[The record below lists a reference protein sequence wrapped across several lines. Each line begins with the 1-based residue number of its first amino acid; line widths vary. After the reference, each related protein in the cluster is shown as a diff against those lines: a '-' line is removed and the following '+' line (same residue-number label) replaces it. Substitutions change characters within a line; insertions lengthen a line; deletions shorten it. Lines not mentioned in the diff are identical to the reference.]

1 MGLIPYK
8 NEPYLDWSD
17 EANVEAMRSA
27 LQDVGGQLGESYPL
41 VIGGKRLEADG
52 EIVSVNPANPSQ
64 VVGRVAAA
72 GEREADMAL
81 ETATTTFES
90 WSRTAPE
97 ARARI
102 LLRASAII
110 KRRRFELLA
119 WAAHEGGKTWA
130 EADAEVAEA
139 VDFME
144 YYSREMLRLKDG
156 VEIYSVPGE
165 ESRYFY
171 QPMGVGVTIAP
182 WNFPVAILMGMTS
195 AAVVTGN
202 TVVMKPSEFTSVI
215 GAKVMEIF
223 EEAGAPEGVV
233 NFVPGYGSEIGD
245 YLVQDARTRFI
256 SFTGSMRTGLRIN
269 ELAARQIENQRW
281 VKRVITEMG
290 GKDAMVI
297 DDSADLDS
305 AAADIVKSAYGYSG
319 QKCSAASRAILHA
332 DVYDEVLDRVVEKA
346 KALKIG
352 GPESADVNVGP
363 VISEPQ
369 FEKVSSYVDV
379 GKQEGDRV
387 LGEDPGDP
395 DNGYFISP
403 TIFEV
408 EREARVAREEIFGPV
423 LSVIKAGDF
432 DEALRVANDSP
443 YGLTGGVYSKNRDH
457 LERARR
463 EFKAGNVYFNRSI
476 TGALVGVQPFGGFG
490 QVHVDEVGV
499 GEPSPQGRGA
509 DVGELVGARARR
521 LRTEQS
527 ARRPVCNEL
536 EEDSLHA
543 RVVRRAV

>member
-8 NEPYLDWSD
+8 NEPYLDWSV
-17 EANVEAMRSA
+17 EANVKAMRAA
-27 LQDVGGQLGESYPL
+27 LEDVGGSLEETYPL
-41 VIGGKRLEADG
+41 VIGGERVETDG

-81 ETATTTFES
+81 ETATKAFES

-97 ARARI
+97 ARARV

-110 KRRRFELLA
+110 KRRRYELLA
-119 WAAHEGGKTWA
+119 WEAHEGGKTWA

-139 VDFME
+139 IDFME

-171 QPMGVGVTIAP
+171 QPMGVGVIIAP
-182 WNFPVAILMGMTS
+182 WNFPVAILMGMSS
-195 AAVVTGN
+195 AAVVAGN
-202 TVVMKPSEFTSVI
+202 TIVMKPSEFTSVL

-223 EEAGAPEGVV
+223 EEAGVPEGVV

-256 SFTGSMRTGLRIN
+256 SFTGSIKTGLRIN
-269 ELAARQIENQRW
+269 EVAARQIENQRW
-281 VKRVITEMG
+281 VKRVIAEMG
-290 GKDAMVI
+290 GKDAMII
-297 DDSADLDS
+297 DDSADLDA
-305 AAADIVKSAYGYSG
+305 AAADIVASAYGYSG

-332 DVYDEVLDRVVEKA
+332 DVHDEVLQKVLEKA
-346 KALKIG
+346 RALKIG
-352 GPESADVNVGP
+352 APESPDVAVGP

-369 FEKVSSYVDV
+369 FEKISSYIDV
-379 GKQEGDRV
+379 GKGEGERL

-395 DNGYFISP
+395 GKGYFVPP

-408 EREARVAREEIFGPV
+408 EQKAKVAQEEIFGPV
-423 LSVIKAGDF
+423 LSVIEARDF
-432 DEALRVANDSP
+432 DDALRIANDNP
-443 YGLTGGVYSKNRDH
+443 YGLTGGVYSKNREH

-463 EFKAGNVYFNRSI
+463 EFNAGNVYFNRKI

-490 QVHVDEVGV
+490 MSG
-499 GEPSPQGRGA
+499 
-509 DVGELVGARARR
+509 
-521 LRTEQS
+521 T
-527 ARRPVCNEL
+527 
-536 EEDSLHA
+536 DSKAGGPDYLPLHMLA
-543 RVVRRAV
+543 KTVVERF